1 VDAIFVQSADR
12 FGRLDGDLQVAI
24 DIDAPKRSTA
34 HGRLNGTSIDLSWAL
49 AQPLNIDRMAVEAD
63 GGTLHIREAAVRWAK
78 QSATISGEVTRS
90 ERGAIINGRL
100 ESPGIVLDEL
110 LPEES
115 AHPET
120 SAKQDSAKDDGILPR
135 LWKLPVRGQLTV
147 HAPFVQ
153 YRDYRVAPVAATVAL
168 EQGRAQL
175 DVQEAQV
182 CGVDFP
188 LTATATPQ
196 TFNLSVQLSAHE
208 RMLGDVVRC
217 LTSQEVQMTGTF
229 DMRANLSTHGARGE
243 LARNLTG
250 TVDAQARDGK
260 TYKFNLIG
268 NILSLKTVTDL
279 LEIRKPQMERDGL
292 PYRHLNVT
300 GRFDAGKFHIDE
312 GAFDS
317 DAVGLAATGSID
329 LLAHDS
335 ALTVLVAPFNKLN
348 RAVRNVPVAGYVLG
362 GELLSVPV
370 EVRGDI
376 RDPVV
381 TPLGPQAVT
390 HQLTGIFERTLK
402 VPARLFAP
410 LDPAKRENPPAA
422 QP

>member
-1 VDAIFVQSADR
+1 MS
-12 FGRLDGDLQVAI
+12 
-24 DIDAPKRSTA
+24 
-34 HGRLNGTSIDLSWAL
+34 
-49 AQPLNIDRMAVEAD
+49 
-63 GGTLHIREAAVRWAK
+63 
-78 QSATISGEVTRS
+78 
-90 ERGAIINGRL
+90 
-100 ESPGIVLDEL
+100 
-110 LPEES
+110 
-115 AHPET
+115 
-120 SAKQDSAKDDGILPR
+120 
-135 LWKLPVRGQLTV
+135 GQLTV

-208 RMLGDVVRC
+208 RMLSDVVRC

-410 LDPAKRENPPAA
+410 LDPTRRENLPAA